1 MRKNSKKIYLIQ
13 SLLFTC
19 IVLIQIV
26 IALFFYNEFYNQ
38 KNVDSLEDRLNEITN
53 FQQIIEESRLEIF
66 KAQKYLQD
74 YVTTNKT
81 SLLNS
86 YFQSIE
92 RLTHNFDTIDSYKNK
107 IAELDDLISFHKKSF
122 KNLPN
127 LNNVVD
133 SIYQIS
139 KLDIIDNKSF
149 EIERFIFKDSTTT
162 EIIEVNIEHKNDSLP
177 QKNFLS
183 RLKDAFTNT
192 VDVKKEVTI
201 ITTKHIDTL
210 NSAAIENMIDSIIG
224 VINLHY
230 ENELNKFTT
239 YNSKINTKYEGI
251 YNVYGELISISI
263 EWMDLYTTAIN
274 DFSKNLRAEY
284 SNANTKVS
292 KIRYNIIFALIV
304 LMFVVLAVVIYYVS
318 QAFRYE
324 SQLQKANIAISKNL
338 KFKNRILAMLNH
350 EMRSP
355 LHIVNLF
362 VDRISNKSND
372 DNVLSQLDT
381 IKYTNNQLI
390 MQANQILNYVKNE
403 EQDVPIVISKVNLS
417 EEIESILNIFKP
429 YIEYKKNNYL
439 REVDIENNIFVMTD
453 IVKIRQLFI
462 NIIGNANK
470 YTDNG
475 EVSVKIETKREKNIL
490 NFTTTISDTGVGIN
504 KNDLENLF
512 SPYYQ
517 GVISDKVENLG
528 VGLGLNLCKEIVDK
542 LEGDIYV
549 ESKINRGTIVTFVLN
564 FKLVDE

>member
-210 NSAAIENMIDSIIG
+210 NSAAIEGMIDSIIG

-239 YNSKINTKYEGI
+239 YNTKINSKYKGI

-362 VDRISNKSND
+362 VDRISNKTND
-372 DNVLSQLDT
+372 ENVLSQLDT

-417 EEIESILNIFKP
+417 EEIESVLNIFKP
-429 YIEYKKNNYL
+429 YIEYRKNNYI
-439 REVDIENNIFVMTD
+439 REVNIENNIYVMTD

>member
-362 VDRISNKSND
+362 VDRISNKTND
-372 DNVLSQLDT
+372 ENVLSQLDT